1 MKIIIV
7 HSLTEKQWRL
17 NRLLFLKFTYS
28 WSHLCSSFI
37 SVAAIKMPEGKKKQL
52 KGFISAYNPRYQ
64 SIIAGKSRQELWT
77 ESHVTSTSKSR
88 EMDACLLACLL
99 ACAQVDFSTL
109 IQSRTPDQGM
119 VTPKVGWVF
128 PHQLT
133 LIIKTIPTD
142 RPIGTPSPDDY
153 SLKSLPK

>member
-17 NRLLFLKFTYS
+17 NRLLFLKFTSS

-37 SVAAIKMPEGKKKQL
+37 SVAAIKMPEEKNNLRDLFQLTTPGISSSLQGSQDRSFKQRIMSHL
-52 KGFISAYNPRYQ
+52 PPRAEKWMHAYSLVSLLVLRSISLLWY
-64 SIIAGKSRQELWT
+64 SLELQT
-77 ESHVTSTSKSR
+77 R
-88 EMDACLLACLL
+88 EWWH
-99 ACAQVDFSTL
+99 
-109 IQSRTPDQGM
+109 
-119 VTPKVGWVF
+119 PKWAVF

-142 RPIGTPSPDDY
+142 RPIGKPSPDDY
-153 SLKSLPK
+153 SLKSLPR